1 MKYQT
6 KEFKCK
12 KCGIEYVIETD
23 GECKDT
29 GLCTECKNKKGG

>member
-6 KEFKCK
+6 KKFKCK

-23 GECKDT
+23 GECKDP
-29 GLCTECKNKKGG
+29 GCCSECKNKKGE